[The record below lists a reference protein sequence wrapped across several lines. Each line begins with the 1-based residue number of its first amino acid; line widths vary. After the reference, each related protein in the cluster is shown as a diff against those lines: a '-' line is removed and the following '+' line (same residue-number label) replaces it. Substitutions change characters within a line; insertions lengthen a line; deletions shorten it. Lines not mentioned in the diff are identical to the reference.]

1 MIYSMMIVMVV
12 RMLMMMIDWGC
23 GAQGGCYTTSR
34 KEELQLWS
42 NLRVKSM
49 DLPAEKDL
57 AVQLESMTNLHRLKN
72 ENEIATK
79 LWRGKFLKL
88 WVQQQFKLTFDPT

>member
-1 MIYSMMIVMVV
+1 MVRVV

-57 AVQLESMTNLHRLKN
+57 AGQMESMTNLHSLKN
-72 ENEIATK
+72 ENATE

-88 WVQQQFKLTFDPT
+88 WVQQQLKLTFDPT